1 MAGFSEAELEAI
13 KQRAAELK
21 ADADSGVTGAKKRAR
36 DEEALLAAIEEL
48 SGSDKDIAERIH
60 AIIISEAPELHA
72 RTWYGF
78 PAYAG
83 DDGNV
88 IIFLQPTAKFGT
100 RYCTLGFNDNAQ
112 LDQNHMWPTS
122 YAIIDIN
129 DKVEASVRGLVR
141 RAIGK

>member
-1 MAGFSEAELEAI
+1 MAGFSEAELEAM

-21 ADADSGVTGAKKRAR
+21 ADADSGVTVAKKRTR

-112 LDQNHMWPTS
+112 LDQNHMSPTS

-141 RAIGK
+141 RAVGK

>member
-1 MAGFSEAELEAI
+1 MTGFSDAEVDAM

-21 ADADSGVTGAKKRAR
+21 SDADSGVTGAKKRAR
-36 DEEALLAAIEEL
+36 DEEALLSAIDEL
-48 SGSDKDIAERIH
+48 EGQDKVIAERIH
-60 AIIISEAPELHA
+60 SIIISEAPELHA

-83 DDGNV
+83 DDGKV
-88 IIFLQPTAKFGT
+88 IIFLQPTAKFGS

-122 YAIIDIN
+122 YAIIDVN

-141 RAIGK
+141 RAVGK

>member
-1 MAGFSEAELEAI
+1 MAGFSEAELEAM

-21 ADADSGVTGAKKRAR
+21 ADADSGVTGAKKRTR

-122 YAIIDIN
+122 YAIIGIN

-141 RAIGK
+141 RAVGK

>member
-1 MAGFSEAELEAI
+1 MAGFSEAELEAM
-13 KQRAAELK
+13 KQRAAGLK
-21 ADADSGVTGAKKRAR
+21 ADADSGVTGAKKRTR

-78 PAYAG
+78 PAYAD

-141 RAIGK
+141 RAVGK

>member
-1 MAGFSEAELEAI
+1 MAGFSEAELEAM

-21 ADADSGVTGAKKRAR
+21 ADADSGVTGAKKRTR
-36 DEEALLAAIEEL
+36 DEEALLAAIDVL

-72 RTWYGF
+72 RTWSGF

-141 RAIGK
+141 RAVGK